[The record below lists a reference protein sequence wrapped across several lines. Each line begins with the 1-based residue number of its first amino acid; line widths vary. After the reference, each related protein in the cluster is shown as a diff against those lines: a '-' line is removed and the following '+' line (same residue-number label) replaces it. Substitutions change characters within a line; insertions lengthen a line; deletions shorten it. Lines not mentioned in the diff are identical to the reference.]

1 MKEIYY
7 AIFYK
12 PIFNLLIFLYNSIP
26 GSDIGIAIILLTVI
40 IKLVLW
46 PVTAKTMKSQKALTE
61 LQPKM
66 EELKKKYAAK
76 EQKEE
81 LAKAMMEL
89 YSREKVSPFSACLP
103 TLVQLPVF
111 IALYQSLSHGL
122 KSSGYEFL
130 YPFISNPGHIDARLF
145 GLLDLSVPSYILAIL
160 AGITQYFQAKM
171 MVTRPQPKKVPGAED
186 ETVLATMNKQM
197 LYMMPALTVFISW
210 KLPGGLALYWFTM
223 NLLTVA
229 QQYYFFK
236 KGQKTSSVAAEA
248 APPSSV

>member
-7 AIFYK
+7 ILFYK

-26 GSDIGIAIILLTVI
+26 GSDIGIAIILLTI
-40 IKLVLW
+40 ILKLILW

-66 EELKKKYAAK
+66 EALKKQYGAK

-81 LAKAMMEL
+81 LAKKMMEL
-89 YSREKVSPFSACLP
+89 YTREKVSPFSACLP

-111 IALYQSLSHGL
+111 IALYQALSHGL

-130 YPFISNPGHIDARLF
+130 YPFVANPGSIDAAF
-145 GLLDLSVPSYILAIL
+145 IGLLDLSVASPILAVL
-160 AGITQYFQAKM
+160 AGITQYFQTKM
-171 MVTRPQPKKVPGAED
+171 MTTKPQPKKVPGAED

-210 KLPGGLALYWFTM
+210 TLPGGLALYWLTM
-223 NLLTVA
+223 NLLTIA
-229 QQYYFFK
+229 QQAYFFK
-236 KGQKTSSVAAEA
+236 QGRKTPPA
-248 APPSSV
+248 APAVAPAA

>member
-1 MKEIYY
+1 MKELYY

-26 GSDIGIAIILLTVI
+26 GGEIGVAIILLTVI

-66 EELKKKYAAK
+66 EALKKKYAAK

-89 YSREKVSPFSACLP
+89 YTQEKVSPFSACLP

-111 IALYQSLSHGL
+111 IALYQALSHGL

-130 YPFISNPGHIDARLF
+130 YPFIANPGSIDARLF
-145 GLLDLSVPSYILAIL
+145 GLLDLSKASPVLAVL

-171 MVTRPQPKKVPGAED
+171 MVTKPPPKKIPGAED

-210 KLPGGLALYWFTM
+210 SLPGGLALYWLVM

-236 KGQKTSSVAAEA
+236 KGHDKTAAPAA
-248 APPSSV
+248 APPAA